1 MKRGCC
7 RSAEAGRNRLR
18 RPGGVVVG
26 DLGCGECGVVN
37 RGLVNAPG
45 ALSWNELASSDVDAS
60 IAFYTE
66 LFGWATQPFEGSPQ
80 RYEIIQNKGRG
91 NGGIREMAEGEP
103 VPYWLVY
110 YGIDSIDGGLSKAE
124 ELGGSKLMGPV
135 DIGVAQIG
143 MVQDPQG
150 AVFALYDGQFEN

>member
-1 MKRGCC
+1 MVWEP
-7 RSAEAGRNRLR
+7 RSNIGA
-18 RPGGVVVG
+18 
-26 DLGCGECGVVN
+26 D
-37 RGLVNAPG
+37 LVNAPG